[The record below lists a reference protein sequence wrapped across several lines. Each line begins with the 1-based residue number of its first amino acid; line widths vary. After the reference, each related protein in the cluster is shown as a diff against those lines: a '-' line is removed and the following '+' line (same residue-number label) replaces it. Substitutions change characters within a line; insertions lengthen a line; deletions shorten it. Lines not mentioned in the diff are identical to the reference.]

1 MHPMTAT
8 RLIAVRRMTAA
19 HLTAVRRMTATHPMT
34 MLPTMT
40 LLMTVR
46 PMETVHPMMTAH
58 LMEAAHPMTAVH
70 RMTAAHLTAVRRM
83 IVLPITQIMTAH
95 LPVLQIPIQITELLP
110 LPIPSQ
116 RRQPNRFRPH
126 RLIPDI
132 PVPSVRINI
141 DIK

>member
-1 MHPMTAT
+1 MTAI
-8 RLIAVRRMTAA
+8 R
-19 HLTAVRRMTATHPMT
+19 LTAVRRMTAAHPMT

-58 LMEAAHPMTAVH
+58 LMEAVHPM
-70 RMTAAHLTAVRRM
+70 TAVRRM